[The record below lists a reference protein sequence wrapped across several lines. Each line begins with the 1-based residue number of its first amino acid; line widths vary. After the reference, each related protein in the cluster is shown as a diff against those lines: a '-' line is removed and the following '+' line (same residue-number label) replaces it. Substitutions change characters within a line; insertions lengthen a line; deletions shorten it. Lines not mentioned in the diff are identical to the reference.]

1 MLDITSRSVGSMDN
15 NAYLLRHGGQAVL
28 VDAAD
33 DPAALRELIGDA
45 DVTAIVTTHR
55 HPDHIRALAALASET
70 GAELIAGAP
79 DADAIADATG
89 VTIDRRVWDGDEVFV
104 GPVPFQVIGLVG
116 HTPGSI
122 ALAYTP
128 LDGGPTHL
136 FTGDSLFPGGVGR
149 TLTPK
154 QFESLFHDVTTKL
167 FDQFADDTVVHPG
180 HGASTTL
187 GHERP
192 NLAEWRARGW

>member
-1 MLDITSRSVGSMDN
+1 MDN

-70 GAELIAGAP
+70 GAELIAGAQ
-79 DADAIADATG
+79 DADAIAERGTG

-104 GPVPFQVIGLVG
+104 GPLPFPQVIGLVG

-154 QFESLFHDVTTKL
+154 QFESLFHEHSDE
-167 FDQFADDTVVHPG
+167 TVRPVRRRHGRAPRAWGIHDPG
-180 HGASTTL
+180 A
-187 GHERP
+187 RAP